1 METAESPAQS
11 LPLIGGAQEEVK
23 VISSF
28 PPPPVEGATD
38 TTDGD
43 QVAPPGVGHL
53 PDIGN
58 EAMVTRIGD
67 GLVKDTELS
76 SEESEEG
83 GLFYL
88 ILCVFLLVESN
99 NKLLNTFENYIVRF
113 KLGNTCRFIGIVF
126 HI

>member
-1 METAESPAQS
+1 METAESPSQS

-23 VISSF
+23 VISPL
-28 PPPPVEGATD
+28 PPPSVDGATD
-38 TTDGD
+38 TTDGV

-58 EAMVTRIGD
+58 EAMVTRTGD

-83 GLFYL
+83 GLFDL
-88 ILCVFLLVESN
+88 ILYVFILVEGD
-99 NKLLNTFENYIVRF
+99 NKILNTFENYS
-113 KLGNTCRFIGIVF
+113 
-126 HI
+126 